1 MQQVGKVRVGAIL
14 LAGCVTVFAQAAKP
28 AASPQPS
35 VELPASLQTK
45 VVAGHTPVG
54 TEVRAKLT
62 MATLLDGVVI
72 PQDAVI
78 SGHVEQSV
86 AKTADAP
93 SLLKI
98 RFESARWKKGSA
110 PVTLYLAGCYYP
122 IEFPSPNND
131 MNGVHGS
138 IGINMGSAAESSP
151 SRTDGGLPNTG
162 AQNGGL
168 PNGGMSGSMDASRL
182 DNYPDPRPGV
192 TVSEISKHWVRLENV
207 DTVVG
212 SDGSLQMASQ
222 QRNLKLDK
230 GTIYLLR
237 NSLPSTAR

>member
-1 MQQVGKVRVGAIL
+1 
-14 LAGCVTVFAQAAKP
+14 
-28 AASPQPS
+28 
-35 VELPASLQTK
+35 
-45 VVAGHTPVG
+45 
-54 TEVRAKLT
+54 

-122 IEFPSPNND
+122 VEFPSPNND
-131 MNGVHGS
+131 MNGVHGN
-138 IGINMGSAAESSP
+138 IGINMGSAAESNP
-151 SRTDGGLPNTG
+151 SRTNGGLPNTG

-168 PNGGMSGSMDASRL
+168 ANGGMSGSMDASRL

-207 DTVVG
+207 DTVVS

>member
-1 MQQVGKVRVGAIL
+1 LQHIGKAGVGAIV
-14 LAGCVTVFAQAAKP
+14 LATCVTLFAQATKP
-28 AASPQPS
+28 ASSPQPS

-45 VVAGHTPVG
+45 VVAGSTPVG

-62 MATLLDGVVI
+62 MATLMDGVVI
-72 PQDAVI
+72 PEDAVI

-98 RFESARWKKGSA
+98 KFESARWKKGSA
-110 PVTLYLAGCYYP
+110 LVTLYLAGCYYP
-122 IEFPSPNND
+122 IEFQSPTAND
-131 MNGVHGS
+131 PTGLHGN

-151 SRTDGGLPNTG
+151 SRTNGGLANSGLPNS
-162 AQNGGL
+162 
-168 PNGGMSGSMDASRL
+168 GGMSGPMDATRL
-182 DNYPDPRPGV
+182 DNNYPDPRPGT
-192 TVSEISKHWVRLENV
+192 TVSEVSKHWVRLENV
-207 DTVVG
+207 DTLVTP
-212 SDGSLQMASQ
+212 DGSLQIASQ

-237 NSLPSTAR
+237 NSLPSTAK

>member
-1 MQQVGKVRVGAIL
+1 LQYIGKVRVGAIL
-14 LAGCVTVFAQAAKP
+14 LATCVTLFAQAAKP
-28 AASPQPS
+28 APSPQPS

-45 VVAGHTPVG
+45 VVAGSTPVG

-62 MATLLDGVVI
+62 MATLMDGVVI

-98 RFESARWKKGSA
+98 KFESARWKKGSA

-122 IEFPSPNND
+122 IEFQSPTND
-131 MNGVHGS
+131 QTGVHGN
-138 IGINMGSAAESSP
+138 IGINMGSASESAP
-151 SRTDGGLPNTG
+151 TRTNGGLPSS
-162 AQNGGL
+162 GL
-168 PNGGMSGSMDASRL
+168 PNGGMSGPMDASRL
-182 DNYPDPRPGV
+182 DNYPDPQPGT
-192 TVSEISKHWVRLENV
+192 TVSEVSKHWVRIENV
-207 DTVVG
+207 DTVVT
-212 SDGSLQMASQ
+212 SDGSLQIASQ

-237 NSLPSTAR
+237 NSLPSTAK

>member
-1 MQQVGKVRVGAIL
+1 MQHTGKLRVGAIL
-14 LAGCVTVFAQAAKP
+14 LASCVTLFAQTSKP
-28 AASPQPS
+28 VQNPQPS

-45 VVAGHTPVG
+45 VVAGSTPVG

-62 MATLLDGVVI
+62 MATLMDGVVI

-86 AKTADAP
+86 AKTGDAP

-98 RFESARWKKGSA
+98 KFESARWKKGSA

-122 IEFPSPNND
+122 IEFQSPSND
-131 MNGVHGS
+131 PSGVHGQ

-151 SRTDGGLPNTG
+151 NRANGGM
-162 AQNGGL
+162 NGGL
-168 PNGGMSGSMDASRL
+168 PNGGMPSTMDANRL
-182 DNYPDPRPGV
+182 DNYPDPRPGT
-192 TVSEISKHWVRLENV
+192 TVSEISKHWVRIENV
-207 DTVVG
+207 DTVVT
-212 SDGSLQMASQ
+212 SDGSLQIASQ

-230 GTIYLLR
+230 GTVYLLR
-237 NSLPSTAR
+237 NSLPSSAK